1 MSRDF
6 RLVWLG
12 QTASSL
18 GNGVSQLAYPLVM
31 LALTGSP
38 AAAGALAAVRAAPY
52 LVLGLPAGALVD
64 RWDRK
69 RTMVLCDLGRAVNVA
84 TVPAALWLG
93 ELTPAHLVVTGL
105 VGGVLHVFFSAAE
118 NAVLP
123 SVVDEDRLTSA
134 VSATETAQA
143 ATGVVAGPVGGA
155 LLQLGRGVPFLVDAV
170 SFLVSALCFASVR
183 ADLRPEPAER
193 RSLRAEVAEGVRW
206 LWGHRTLRSIALTAA
221 GLQVAISGISLVA
234 IVSAGDASP
243 AAVGGLFAALGAGGV
258 VGALVAPALKDRLGL
273 NGLLLGVVWLHAVL
287 WAALALVDSLVA
299 VGVVLALFTVSMPC
313 FGVAALSHQ
322 LEVTPNHLLGRVGTA
337 FSLLIWAAT
346 PVGAAAAGLLLDLT
360 TPSATSLA
368 FAAWV
373 VLLGLLVG
381 RAGRR
386 RRADAPR
393 RPVAERG

>member
-1 MSRDF
+1 MTRDF

-18 GNGVSQLAYPLVM
+18 GNGVTQLAYPLVM

-38 AAAGALAAVRAAPY
+38 AAAGALAAVRAVPY

-84 TVPAALWLG
+84 TVPVAVLLDA
-93 ELTPAHLVVTGL
+93 LTPAHLVVTGL

-123 SVVDEDRLTSA
+123 SVVARDRLTSA

-143 ATGVVAGPVGGA
+143 ATGVVAGPLGGA

-183 ADLRPEPAER
+183 ADLRPERVER

-206 LWGHRTLRSIALTAA
+206 LWRHRGLRSIALTAA
-221 GLQVAISGISLVA
+221 GLQVAISGIALVA

-243 AAVGGLFAALGAGGV
+243 TAVGGLFAALGAGGV
-258 VGALVAPALKDRLGL
+258 VGAFLAPRLKDRLGL
-273 NGLLLGVVWLHAVL
+273 NGLLLGVVWLHAGL
-287 WAALALVDSLVA
+287 WAAMALVDSLVA

-313 FGVAALSHQ
+313 FGVAALSYQ
-322 LEVTPNHLLGRVGTA
+322 LEVTPDHLLGRVGTA

-360 TPSATSLA
+360 TPGTTSLV

-373 VLLGLLVG
+373 VLLGAVRSRVG
-381 RAGRR
+381 HGRVAAGTS
-386 RRADAPR
+386 P
-393 RPVAERG
+393 